1 MTTQDELNFIKETIP
16 LASAL
21 RTETVNSADQ
31 TNDGYRGVILVLNIS
46 AEDGAITLT
55 PKVQIKDPVSGNY
68 VDLAGAVFPAQ
79 TATGIKMLTIYPG
92 IAETGNVSVNDVL
105 PVTWRIVATMSGS
118 TSMTYSIAAIL
129 IP

>member
-1 MTTQDELNFIKETIP
+1 MSQDELKFIKEDIV

-21 RTETVNSADQ
+21 RTATATSDDQ
-31 TNDGYRGVILVLNIS
+31 NNDGYRGVILILNMS

-55 PKVQIKDPVSGNY
+55 PKVQVKDPVSGNY
-68 VDLAGAVFPAQ
+68 VDLAGAAFAAQ
-79 TATGIKMLTIYPG
+79 TATGTKMLTIYPG
-92 IAETGNVSVNDVL
+92 LAETANVSVSDVL
-105 PVTWRIVATMSGS
+105 PKTWRIVSTMSGS